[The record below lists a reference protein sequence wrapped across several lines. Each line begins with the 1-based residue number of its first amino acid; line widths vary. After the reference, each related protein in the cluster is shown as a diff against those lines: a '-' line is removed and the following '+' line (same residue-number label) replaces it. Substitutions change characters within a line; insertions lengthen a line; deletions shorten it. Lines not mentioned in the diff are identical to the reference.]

1 MRQHLL
7 PVPPC
12 AEPGVNPLAAT
23 GDRLRWGV
31 VAPGQIA
38 RRVTADLAQLED
50 SVLQAVSS
58 RSEANA
64 AGFANDFGFESSYH
78 DAQGLTGYERL
89 FADPDVDVVYIAAP
103 HAQHREVAE
112 AALTAGKHV
121 LCEKPLTLNA
131 AEARVLAEVAR
142 TNGVFLMEAVW
153 TRFLPSINRAWD
165 IIASG
170 ELGEIQWVQA
180 DLGFVA
186 AYDRRSRL
194 WDPSAGGG
202 ALLDLAVYPLTWAF
216 GALGFPAEVLAQA
229 TLTDDGV
236 DMRNALTLSY
246 ETGATAQ
253 LITSIVASCPG
264 TATVSGTAGWLTAS
278 TPQCNPSEL
287 TITTNDGV
295 SRVEAFAQIGSN
307 YVYQL
312 REVTRCIQEGMV
324 ESPTMPWADSIATM
338 DLLDSVRTQVGIQYP
353 NDQPL
358 RSTGRRYVGLA
369 PTR

>member
-12 AEPGVNPLAAT
+12 AEPGVDPLAAT
-23 GDRLRWGV
+23 GTNVRWGII
-31 VAPGQIA
+31 APGTIA
-38 RRVTADLAQLED
+38 RRVTADLALLED

-58 RSEANA
+58 RSEPNA
-64 AGFANDFGFESSYH
+64 AVFAAEFGVPSRYWDSNG
-78 DAQGLTGYERL
+78 ASGYERL
-89 FADPDVDVVYIAAP
+89 LADPDVDAVYVAAP

-112 AALTAGKHV
+112 AALAAGKHV

-131 AEARVLAEVAR
+131 AEAATLVDTARV
-142 TNGVFLMEAVW
+142 NGVFLMEAVW

-186 AYDRRSRL
+186 AYDPRSRL
-194 WDPSAGGG
+194 WDPAAGGG

-216 GALGFPAEVLAQA
+216 GALGFPAGVTAQA
-229 TLTDDGV
+229 TLTAEDV
-236 DMRNALTLSY
+236 DAYNALTLSY
-246 ETGATAQ
+246 DNGATAQ
-253 LITSIVASCPG
+253 LVTSISAACPG
-264 TATVSGTAGWLTAS
+264 TATVSGTRGWLTAA

-287 TITTNDGV
+287 AITTNDGN
-295 SRVEAFAQIGSN
+295 SRIETFDQIGSN

-312 REVTRCIQEGMV
+312 REVTRCIQEGMS

-338 DLLDSVRTQVGIQYP
+338 ELLDDVRLQVGILH
-353 NDQPL
+353 PL
-358 RSTGRRYVGLA
+358 SRTVRPVSAG
-369 PTR
+369 

>member
-7 PVPPC
+7 PIPPC
-12 AEPGVNPLAAT
+12 AEAGVDPLART
-23 GDRLRWGV
+23 GKNLRWGV

-38 RRVTADLAQLED
+38 RRVTADLALLED

-64 AGFANDFGFESSYH
+64 AAFADEFGFVSSYH
-78 DAQGLTGYERL
+78 DANGLIGYERL
-89 FADPDVDVVYIAAP
+89 FADPEVDVVYIATP
-103 HAQHREVAE
+103 HSRHREVAE

-121 LCEKPLTLNA
+121 LCEKPFTVNA
-131 AEARVLAEVAR
+131 AEARALAEVAQA
-142 TNGVFLMEAVW
+142 NGVFLMEAVW

-170 ELGEIQWVQA
+170 ELGDIQWVQA

-186 AYDRRSRL
+186 AYDPRSRL
-194 WDPSAGGG
+194 WDPAAGGG

-216 GALGFPAEVLAQA
+216 GALGYPAEVVAQA
-229 TLTDDGV
+229 TLTEEGV
-236 DMRNALTLSY
+236 DMRNALMLSY
-246 ETGATAQ
+246 ESGATAQ
-253 LITSIVASCPG
+253 LITSIVAACPG
-264 TATVSGTAGWLTAS
+264 TATVSGNAGWLTAS

-287 TITTNDGV
+287 TISTNDGG
-295 SRVEAFAQIGSN
+295 SRVEAFGQIGSN

-312 REVTRCIQEGMV
+312 REVTRCVQEGLN

-338 DLLDSVRTQVGIQYP
+338 ALLDDIRNQVGIRYAS
-353 NDQPL
+353 DQ
-358 RSTGRRYVGLA
+358 LA
-369 PTR
+369 V